1 MLNRRRVRLR
11 PSQSQV
17 KQVLLKTAVVFLQD
31 DRYKIPIDDEMPPPS
46 TIQPTQ
52 PRRT

>member
-1 MLNRRRVRLR
+1 MAK
-11 PSQSQV
+11 QSQV